1 MSIFIPRLTSFN
13 KNAFSFMKLN
23 ANGRELISLTQ
34 SEQEQARTRFHQI
47 IAEEILNRSMIVGP
61 KTETYTNN
69 VGSVI
74 TVRSGYRYGD
84 SGQIEPPSPTEDTFD
99 EKVIVKNKHFH
110 KRRKAGEIV
119 VAPYRIRDAIVRY
132 YPGTRNTIKSVSP
145 AVMKVTQFTSLYEYR
160 QIPLSGKQAFWPS
173 VGYYLVSTNDSAWNV
188 VDEEHEIIHL
198 TPKNLGFAYGA
209 EFFSTICGE
218 HEQDIGLITNA
229 NADANKGSID
239 TLTAVA
245 ELPSTISMVVGA
257 LGSFTK
263 VLKDFR
269 KGKFQLT
276 QAHLR
281 TFNKI
286 GSDIQSKRKA
296 LEKSFSDRLSRAY
309 TRRWPM
315 SAIRELMAKH
325 DKRMAGLAELE
336 KRTKIQATKEF
347 TSAVA
352 NLWLAVRYGVLPVVY
367 TFEDYLEYREMLFAS
382 YKTTR
387 KRRFHKITLPHVDGF
402 ETNISLNQQAHRVW
416 IKRRLNDQ
424 MDRKSAQLQHTNI
437 LTTAWEL
444 IPYSFVAD
452 WFVNFGDF
460 VASKSSLETYWS
472 EGASYSVK
480 GDIDASYV
488 HTETGAR
495 VVILAR
501 NYSRYLINPCELS
514 GLTLQFNLNSFRYL
528 DSVSLLWQ
536 KVRRKI

>member
-23 ANGRELISLTQ
+23 ATGRQLVSLTQ

-47 IAEEILNRSMIVGP
+47 ISEEILNRSMIVGP

-69 VGSVI
+69 VGSVV

-84 SGQIEPPSPTEDTFD
+84 SNSTEPPSPTEDTFD

-132 YPGTRNTIKSVSP
+132 YPGTRDTIKSVSP
-145 AVMKVTQFTSLYEYR
+145 AVMKVTQFTNLYEYQ

-173 VGYYLVSTNDSAWNV
+173 VGYYLTSVNDSAWNV

-198 TPKNLGFAYGA
+198 TPKNLGFSYDA

-286 GSDIQSKRKA
+286 GSDTQSKRKA

-309 TRRWPM
+309 TRRWPK
-315 SAIRELMAKH
+315 SAIRELIAKH

-382 YKTTR
+382 YVTTR
-387 KRRFHKITLPHVDGF
+387 KRRFHEITLPHVDGF

-416 IKRRLNDQ
+416 IKRRLNDL

-444 IPYSFVAD
+444 VPYSFVAD